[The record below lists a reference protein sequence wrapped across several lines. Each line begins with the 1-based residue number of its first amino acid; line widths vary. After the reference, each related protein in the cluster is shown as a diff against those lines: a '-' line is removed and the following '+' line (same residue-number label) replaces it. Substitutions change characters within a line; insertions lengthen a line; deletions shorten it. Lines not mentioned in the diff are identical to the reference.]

1 MKNKFFKIMSEE
13 LENEKKSKK
22 IDILKT
28 SLFLYMTVISKVLYE
43 ELEVL
48 KNNNYL
54 FLEYLNNI
62 GFTYNL
68 KENYLKNMKNLS
80 SKIKIFEDTYKAI
93 ESRLNREELIEDAGA
108 MEIDIKLD
116 IFRGQCV
123 KIAKNYID
131 KIINSAVISN
141 DNIVQL
147 LSEILGIKNN
157 EILYAINFFEENM
170 FYDYEIPKNE
180 IDAITDILFSIANLK
195 KKEKISIILTKE
207 ITSKELI
214 YESIKNNKKGIVE
227 KSAID
232 SLTLEEK
239 EELVKLDKIQCII
252 SVPFNNILKNQ
263 VVIFNEEKEEK
274 EHILFVQTQDFFE
287 KGNEKIKVENFKEL
301 LKILDEKE
309 EVNGVLKSVS
319 NDAVLEKECNFDILN
334 YVFKIKEKINL
345 EELMAEKNESYE
357 IMMKK
362 REKCDKLLRESL
374 EIKKAE

>member
-108 MEIDIKLD
+108 MEIDLKLD

-131 KIINSAVISN
+131 KIINSAVIPN
-141 DNIVQL
+141 DNTVQL

-227 KSAID
+227 KSVID

-239 EELVKLDKIQCII
+239 DELVKSDKIQCVI
-252 SVPFNNILKNQ
+252 SVPFNNVLKNQ
-263 VVIFNEEKEEK
+263 VIIFNEEKEEK

-345 EELMAEKNESYE
+345 EELMAEKDESYK
-357 IMMKK
+357 IMTEK
-362 REKCDKLLRESL
+362 REICDKLLRESL
-374 EIKKAE
+374 EVKK

>member
-62 GFTYNL
+62 GFAYNL

-108 MEIDIKLD
+108 MEIDLKLD

-131 KIINSAVISN
+131 KIINSAVIPN
-141 DNIVQL
+141 DNTVQL

-239 EELVKLDKIQCII
+239 EELVKSDKIQCVI
-252 SVPFNNILKNQ
+252 SVPFNNVLKNQ
-263 VVIFNEEKEEK
+263 VIIFNEEKEEK

-345 EELMAEKNESYE
+345 EELMAEKDESYK
-357 IMMKK
+357 IMTEK
-362 REKCDKLLRESL
+362 RERCDKLLRESL
-374 EIKKAE
+374 EVKK

>member
-1 MKNKFFKIMSEE
+1 MKNKFFKVMSEE

-108 MEIDIKLD
+108 MEIDLKLD

-131 KIINSAVISN
+131 KIINSAVIPN
-141 DNIVQL
+141 DNTVQL

-157 EILYAINFFEENM
+157 EILYAINFFEENV

-239 EELVKLDKIQCII
+239 EELVKSDKIQCII

-345 EELMAEKNESYE
+345 EELMAEKDESYK
-357 IMMKK
+357 IMTEK
-362 REKCDKLLRESL
+362 RERCDKLLRESL
-374 EIKKAE
+374 EVKK

>member
-80 SKIKIFEDTYKAI
+80 SKINIFEDTYKAI

-131 KIINSAVISN
+131 KIINSAVIPN
-141 DNIVQL
+141 DNTVQL

-239 EELVKLDKIQCII
+239 EELVKSDKIQCII

-345 EELMAEKNESYE
+345 EELMAEKDESYK
-357 IMMKK
+357 IMTEK
-362 REKCDKLLRESL
+362 RERCDKLLRESL
-374 EIKKAE
+374 EVKK

>member
-108 MEIDIKLD
+108 MEIDLKLD

-131 KIINSAVISN
+131 KIINSAVIPN
-141 DNIVQL
+141 DNTVQL

-207 ITSKELI
+207 IASKELI

-232 SLTLEEK
+232 SLTLQEK
-239 EELVKLDKIQCII
+239 EKLVKSDKIQCII

-319 NDAVLEKECNFDILN
+319 NNAVLEKECNFDILN

-345 EELMAEKNESYE
+345 EELMAEKDESYK
-357 IMMKK
+357 IMTEK
-362 REKCDKLLRESL
+362 RERCDKLLRESL
-374 EIKKAE
+374 EVKK

>member
-1 MKNKFFKIMSEE
+1 MKNKFFKVMSEE

-48 KNNNYL
+48 KNSNYL

-68 KENYLKNMKNLS
+68 KENYLKNMKHLS

-108 MEIDIKLD
+108 MEIDLKLD

-123 KIAKNYID
+123 KIVKNYID
-131 KIINSAVISN
+131 KIINSAVIPN
-141 DNIVQL
+141 DNTVQL

-180 IDAITDILFSIANLK
+180 IDTITDILFSIANLE

-227 KSAID
+227 KSVID
-232 SLTLEEK
+232 LLTLEEK
-239 EELVKLDKIQCII
+239 EELVKSDKIQCVI
-252 SVPFNNILKNQ
+252 SVPFNNVLKNQ
-263 VVIFNEEKEEK
+263 VIIFNEEKEEK

-345 EELMAEKNESYE
+345 EELMAEKDESYK
-357 IMMKK
+357 IMTEK
-362 REKCDKLLRESL
+362 REICDKLLRESL
-374 EIKKAE
+374 EVKK

>member
-108 MEIDIKLD
+108 MEIDLKLD

-131 KIINSAVISN
+131 KIINSAVIPN
-141 DNIVQL
+141 DNTVQL

-180 IDAITDILFSIANLK
+180 IDTITDILFSIANLK

-207 ITSKELI
+207 IASKELI

-232 SLTLEEK
+232 SLNLEEK
-239 EELVKLDKIQCII
+239 EELVKSDKIQCII
-252 SVPFNNILKNQ
+252 SVPFNNVLKNQ
-263 VVIFNEEKEEK
+263 VVICNEEKEEK

-345 EELMAEKNESYE
+345 EELMAEKDESYK
-357 IMMKK
+357 IMTEK
-362 REKCDKLLRESL
+362 RERCDKLLRESL
-374 EIKKAE
+374 EVKK

>member
-108 MEIDIKLD
+108 MEIDLKLD

-123 KIAKNYID
+123 KIVKNYID
-131 KIINSAVISN
+131 KIINSAVIPN
-141 DNIVQL
+141 DNTVQL

-239 EELVKLDKIQCII
+239 EELVKSDKIQCII

-274 EHILFVQTQDFFE
+274 KHILFVQTQDFFE

-345 EELMAEKNESYE
+345 EELMAEKDESYK
-357 IMMKK
+357 IMT
-362 REKCDKLLRESL
+362 EKIERCDKLLRESL
-374 EIKKAE
+374 EVKK

>member
-108 MEIDIKLD
+108 MEIDLKLD

-123 KIAKNYID
+123 RIAKNYID
-131 KIINSAVISN
+131 KIINSAVIPN
-141 DNIVQL
+141 DNTVQL

-207 ITSKELI
+207 IPSKELI

-232 SLTLEEK
+232 SLNLEEK
-239 EELVKLDKIQCII
+239 EELVKSDKIQCII
-252 SVPFNNILKNQ
+252 SVPFNNVLKNQ

-345 EELMAEKNESYE
+345 EELMAEKDESYK
-357 IMMKK
+357 IMTEK
-362 REKCDKLLRESL
+362 RERCDKLLRESL
-374 EIKKAE
+374 EVKK

>member
-108 MEIDIKLD
+108 MEIDLKLD

-131 KIINSAVISN
+131 KIINSAVIPN
-141 DNIVQL
+141 DNTVQL

-239 EELVKLDKIQCII
+239 EELVKSDKIQCII

-345 EELMAEKNESYE
+345 EVLMAEKDESYK
-357 IMMKK
+357 IMTEK
-362 REKCDKLLRESL
+362 RERCDKLLRESL
-374 EIKKAE
+374 EVKK

>member
-1 MKNKFFKIMSEE
+1 MKNKFFKVMSEE

-108 MEIDIKLD
+108 MEIDLKLD

-131 KIINSAVISN
+131 KIINSAVIPN
-141 DNIVQL
+141 DNTVQL

-345 EELMAEKNESYE
+345 EELMAEKDESYK
-357 IMMKK
+357 IMTEK
-362 REKCDKLLRESL
+362 RERCDKLLRESL
-374 EIKKAE
+374 EVKK

>member
-108 MEIDIKLD
+108 MEIDLKLD

-131 KIINSAVISN
+131 KIINSAVIPN
-141 DNIVQL
+141 DNTVQL

-180 IDAITDILFSIANLK
+180 IDTITDILFSIANLE

-207 ITSKELI
+207 IPSKELI

-232 SLTLEEK
+232 SLNLEEK
-239 EELVKLDKIQCII
+239 EELVKSDKIQCII
-252 SVPFNNILKNQ
+252 SVPFNNVLKNQ

-345 EELMAEKNESYE
+345 EELMAEKDESYK
-357 IMMKK
+357 IMTEK
-362 REKCDKLLRESL
+362 RERCDKLLRESL
-374 EIKKAE
+374 EVKK

>member
-1 MKNKFFKIMSEE
+1 MKNKFFKIMCEE
-13 LENEKKSKK
+13 LENEKNSKK

-68 KENYLKNMKNLS
+68 KENYLKNMENLS

-108 MEIDIKLD
+108 MEIDLKLD

-227 KSAID
+227 KSVID
-232 SLTLEEK
+232 LLTLEEK
-239 EELVKLDKIQCII
+239 EELVKSDKIQCII

-345 EELMAEKNESYE
+345 EELMAEKDESYK
-357 IMMKK
+357 IMTEK
-362 REKCDKLLRESL
+362 RERCDKLLRESL
-374 EIKKAE
+374 EVKK

>member
-1 MKNKFFKIMSEE
+1 MKNKFFKVMSEE

-108 MEIDIKLD
+108 MEIDLKLD

-131 KIINSAVISN
+131 KIINSAVIPN
-141 DNIVQL
+141 DNTVQL

-239 EELVKLDKIQCII
+239 EELVKSDKIQCII
-252 SVPFNNILKNQ
+252 SVPFNNVLKNQ

-345 EELMAEKNESYE
+345 EELMAEKDESYK
-357 IMMKK
+357 IMTEK
-362 REKCDKLLRESL
+362 RERCDKLLRESL
-374 EIKKAE
+374 EVKK

>member
-1 MKNKFFKIMSEE
+1 MKNKFFKVMSEE

-108 MEIDIKLD
+108 MEIDLKLD

-131 KIINSAVISN
+131 KIINSAVIPN
-141 DNIVQL
+141 DNTVQL

-180 IDAITDILFSIANLK
+180 IDTITDILFSIANLK

-239 EELVKLDKIQCII
+239 EELVKSDKIQCII

-274 EHILFVQTQDFFE
+274 KHILFVQTQDFFE

-345 EELMAEKNESYE
+345 EELMAEKDESYK
-357 IMMKK
+357 IMTEK
-362 REKCDKLLRESL
+362 RERCDKLLRESL
-374 EIKKAE
+374 EVKK

>member
-108 MEIDIKLD
+108 MEIDLKLD

-131 KIINSAVISN
+131 KIINSAVIPN
-141 DNIVQL
+141 DNTVQL

-157 EILYAINFFEENM
+157 EILYAINFFEENV

-239 EELVKLDKIQCII
+239 EELVKSDKIQCII

-345 EELMAEKNESYE
+345 EELMAEKDESYK
-357 IMMKK
+357 IMTEK
-362 REKCDKLLRESL
+362 RERCDKLLRESL
-374 EIKKAE
+374 EVKK

>member
-108 MEIDIKLD
+108 MEIDLKLD

-131 KIINSAVISN
+131 KIINSAVIPN
-141 DNIVQL
+141 DNTVQL

-232 SLTLEEK
+232 SKTLEEK
-239 EELVKLDKIQCII
+239 EELVKSDKIQCII

-345 EELMAEKNESYE
+345 EELMAEKDESYK
-357 IMMKK
+357 IMTEK
-362 REKCDKLLRESL
+362 RERCDKLLRESL
-374 EIKKAE
+374 EVKK

>member
-13 LENEKKSKK
+13 LENEKRSKK

-80 SKIKIFEDTYKAI
+80 SKINIFEDTYKAI

-108 MEIDIKLD
+108 MEIDLKLD

-131 KIINSAVISN
+131 KIINSAVIPN
-141 DNIVQL
+141 DNTVQL

-227 KSAID
+227 KSVID
-232 SLTLEEK
+232 LLTLEEK
-239 EELVKLDKIQCII
+239 EELVKSDKIQCII
-252 SVPFNNILKNQ
+252 SVPFNNVLKNQ

-334 YVFKIKEKINL
+334 YVFKVKEKINL
-345 EELMAEKNESYE
+345 EELMAEKDESYK
-357 IMMKK
+357 IMTEK
-362 REKCDKLLRESL
+362 RERCDKLLRESL
-374 EIKKAE
+374 EVKK

>member
-108 MEIDIKLD
+108 MEIDLKLD

-131 KIINSAVISN
+131 KIINSAVIPN
-141 DNIVQL
+141 DNTVQL

-239 EELVKLDKIQCII
+239 EELVKSDKIQCVI

-345 EELMAEKNESYE
+345 EELMAEKDESYK
-357 IMMKK
+357 IMTEK
-362 REKCDKLLRESL
+362 RERCDKLLRESL
-374 EIKKAE
+374 EVKK

>member
-1 MKNKFFKIMSEE
+1 MKNKFFKVMSEE

-108 MEIDIKLD
+108 MEIDLKLD

-131 KIINSAVISN
+131 KIINSAVIPN
-141 DNIVQL
+141 DNTVQL

-227 KSAID
+227 KSVID
-232 SLTLEEK
+232 LLTLEEK
-239 EELVKLDKIQCII
+239 EELVKSDKIQCII
-252 SVPFNNILKNQ
+252 SVPFNNVLKNQ

-345 EELMAEKNESYE
+345 EELMAEKDESYK
-357 IMMKK
+357 IMTEK
-362 REKCDKLLRESL
+362 RERCDKLLRESL
-374 EIKKAE
+374 EVKK

>member
-1 MKNKFFKIMSEE
+1 MKNKFFKVMSEE

-108 MEIDIKLD
+108 TEIDIKLD

-131 KIINSAVISN
+131 KIINSAVIPN
-141 DNIVQL
+141 DNTVQL

-239 EELVKLDKIQCII
+239 EELVKSDKIQCVI
-252 SVPFNNILKNQ
+252 SVPFNNVLKNQ
-263 VVIFNEEKEEK
+263 VIIFNEEKEEK

-374 EIKKAE
+374 EIKK

>member
-1 MKNKFFKIMSEE
+1 MKNKFFKVMSEE

-80 SKIKIFEDTYKAI
+80 SKIKIFEDTYEAI

-108 MEIDIKLD
+108 MEIDLKLD

-131 KIINSAVISN
+131 KIINSAVIPN
-141 DNIVQL
+141 DNTVQL

-239 EELVKLDKIQCII
+239 EELVKSDKIQCII

-345 EELMAEKNESYE
+345 EELMAEKDESYK
-357 IMMKK
+357 IMTEK
-362 REKCDKLLRESL
+362 RERCDKLLRESL
-374 EIKKAE
+374 EVKK

>member
-108 MEIDIKLD
+108 MEIDLKLD

-123 KIAKNYID
+123 KIVKNYID
-131 KIINSAVISN
+131 KIINSAVIPN
-141 DNIVQL
+141 DNTVQL

-180 IDAITDILFSIANLK
+180 IDAITDILFSIDNLK

-227 KSAID
+227 KSVID
-232 SLTLEEK
+232 LLTLEEK
-239 EELVKLDKIQCII
+239 EELVKSDKIQCVI
-252 SVPFNNILKNQ
+252 SVPFNNVLKNQ
-263 VVIFNEEKEEK
+263 VIIFNEEKEEK

-345 EELMAEKNESYE
+345 EELMAEKDESYK
-357 IMMKK
+357 IMTEK
-362 REKCDKLLRESL
+362 RERCDKLLRESL
-374 EIKKAE
+374 EVKK

>member
-108 MEIDIKLD
+108 MEIDLKLD

-131 KIINSAVISN
+131 KIINSAVIPN
-141 DNIVQL
+141 DNTVQL

-207 ITSKELI
+207 IPSKELI

-239 EELVKLDKIQCII
+239 EELVKSDKIQCII

-274 EHILFVQTQDFFE
+274 KHILFVQTQDFFE

-374 EIKKAE
+374 EIKK

>member
-108 MEIDIKLD
+108 MEIDLKLD

-131 KIINSAVISN
+131 KIINSAVIPN
-141 DNIVQL
+141 DNTVQL

-227 KSAID
+227 KSVID
-232 SLTLEEK
+232 LLTLEEK
-239 EELVKLDKIQCII
+239 EELVKSDKIQCVI
-252 SVPFNNILKNQ
+252 SVPFNNVLKNQ
-263 VVIFNEEKEEK
+263 VIIFNEEKEEK

-374 EIKKAE
+374 EIKK

>member
-108 MEIDIKLD
+108 MEIDLKLD

-131 KIINSAVISN
+131 KIINSAVIPN
-141 DNIVQL
+141 DNTVQL

-180 IDAITDILFSIANLK
+180 IDTITDILFSIANLK

-227 KSAID
+227 KSVID
-232 SLTLEEK
+232 LLTLEEK
-239 EELVKLDKIQCII
+239 EELVKSDKIQCII

-274 EHILFVQTQDFFE
+274 KHILFVQTQDFFE

-345 EELMAEKNESYE
+345 EELMAEKDESYK
-357 IMMKK
+357 IMTEK
-362 REKCDKLLRESL
+362 RERCDKLLRESL
-374 EIKKAE
+374 EVKK